1 MSPRTEKQFN
11 EIRKERKEHILQ
23 VALELFA
30 HDGYHAT
37 SISSIARKAGI
48 SKGLLYNY
56 FESKED
62 LLKELIIS
70 TTEMV
75 HVELDPNHDGKVT
88 PKEFIRF
95 IKITMK
101 NIRDN
106 VTYWKLYASMS
117 LQKDVLDLLM
127 GELQDLG
134 QNSAKMLMEFFS
146 NYFGEKAEDEMLH
159 FSALTK
165 GVMLQFLALNN
176 KEWLDKNERM
186 LIDYYKERLNITEDV
201 DIP

>member
-1 MSPRTEKQFN
+1 MTPRTEEQFN
-11 EIRKERKEHILQ
+11 EIRKERRSEILN

-37 SISSIARKAGI
+37 SISTIARKAGI

-56 FESKED
+56 FKSKEE
-62 LLKELIIS
+62 LLKEIIIS

-88 PKEFIRF
+88 PKEFMRF

-106 VTYWKLYASMS
+106 VIHWKLYASVS

-127 GELQDLG
+127 GEMQDLG
-134 QNSAKMLMEFFS
+134 QSSVTMLMEFFS
-146 NYFGEKAEDEMLH
+146 IYFGEKAEEEILH

-165 GVMLQFLALNN
+165 GVMLQFLALNDN
-176 KEWLDKNERM
+176 EWLDKNERM
-186 LIDYYKERLNITEDV
+186 LLNYYREKLNIQD
-201 DIP
+201 DIDI

>member
-1 MSPRTEKQFN
+1 MTPRTEEQFN
-11 EIRKERKEHILQ
+11 EIRKERRSEILN

-37 SISSIARKAGI
+37 SISTIARKAGI

-56 FESKED
+56 FKSKEE

-88 PKEFIRF
+88 PKEFMRF

-106 VTYWKLYASMS
+106 VIHWKLYASVS

-127 GELQDLG
+127 DELQDLG
-134 QNSAKMLMEFFS
+134 KNSMKMLMEFFS
-146 NYFGEKAEDEMLH
+146 QYFGDRAEEEILH

-165 GVMLQFLALNN
+165 GVMLQFLALNDDD
-176 KEWLDKNERM
+176 WLDKNERM
-186 LIDYYKERLNITEDV
+186 LLNYYKEKFNIED
-201 DIP
+201 DIDI